1 MANMWVK
8 QCHEPMTGNGFNIP
22 PMVMTG
28 ELFLY
33 GGFTKSWGYPKKI
46 IQLLGF
52 SGFSMKESP
61 SSDVSGDLHDYGNQ
75 MKSAEMCGK

>member
-33 GGFTKSWGYPKKI
+33 GGFTKSWGYPKKTRI
-46 IQLLGF
+46 VQVMNDQTSLVIETT
-52 SGFSMKESP
+52 M
-61 SSDVSGDLHDYGNQ
+61 VTTGDRPL
-75 MKSAEMCGK
+75 

>member
-1 MANMWVK
+1 MVISPTKYGDLTDMSPRNGGVFCGELMWVK

-33 GGFTKSWGYPKKI
+33 GGFTMS
-46 IQLLGF
+46 
-52 SGFSMKESP
+52 
-61 SSDVSGDLHDYGNQ
+61 
-75 MKSAEMCGK
+75 